1 MQLIEQIYTINQ
13 DLYEQTTNGLAVGS
27 HIVSFSLFYL
37 MMHRITFNSER
48 GLIIEFEKIQ

>member
-1 MQLIEQIYTINQ
+1 MQLIEQIDTINQ

-37 MMHRITFNSER
+37 MMRRITFNSER